1 MQINALVVSDF
12 LTHVTHYNR
21 RVTKS
26 TRRLAEFLVFRSL
39 PPAVAG
45 DRAPGGFCFNH
56 VFDLG

>member
-45 DRAPGGFCFNH
+45 DRAPELSCLNQVYYGT
-56 VFDLG
+56 